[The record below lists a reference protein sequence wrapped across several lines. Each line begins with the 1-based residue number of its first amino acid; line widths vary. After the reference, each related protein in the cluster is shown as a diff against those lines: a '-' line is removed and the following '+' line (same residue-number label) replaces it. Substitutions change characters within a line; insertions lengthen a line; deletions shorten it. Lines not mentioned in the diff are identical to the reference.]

1 MAGPFKM
8 KGSPMQRNFGIGSPM
23 RDDTKRRD
31 NRSWYAKA
39 IDEAKQVKAYVKTA
53 LTTPRLSQGG
63 GKGGISPH
71 EAGKK
76 AYKKKEKQHQSRT
89 RNVYP
94 KTSQPQLSEI
104 IKRN

>member
-8 KGSPMQRNFGIGSPM
+8 KGSPMQRNFGISPM
-23 RDDTKRRD
+23 KDDTKKRD

-39 IDEAKQVKAYVKTA
+39 IDEAKQVGAYVKGT
-53 LTTPRLSQGG
+53 LQHGSHPK
-63 GKGGISPH
+63 GK
-71 EAGKK
+71 A
-76 AYKKKEKQHQSRT
+76 AYNKKEKQHQNRL